1 MKRLSFK
8 RFQHLGKKKNINKL
22 RVYFKTLEMG
32 GQNPEEKKKMR
43 KTKPEICELQ
53 KMIKLFNKAKISFL

>member
-32 GQNPEEKKKMR
+32 GQNPEEKKK
-43 KTKPEICELQ
+43 K
-53 KMIKLFNKAKISFL
+53 

>member
-32 GQNPEEKKKMR
+32 GQNPEEKKKNEED
-43 KTKPEICELQ
+43 KTRN
-53 KMIKLFNKAKISFL
+53 M

>member
-1 MKRLSFK
+1 MKCLSFK

-32 GQNPEEKKKMR
+32 GQNPEEKKNEED
-43 KTKPEICELQ
+43 KTRN
-53 KMIKLFNKAKISFL
+53 M